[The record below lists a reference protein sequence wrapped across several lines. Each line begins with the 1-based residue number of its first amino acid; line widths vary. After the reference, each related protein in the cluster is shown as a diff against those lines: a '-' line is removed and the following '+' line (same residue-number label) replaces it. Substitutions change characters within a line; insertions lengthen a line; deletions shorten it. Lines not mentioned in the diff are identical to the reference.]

1 MNNILNQRWKLNIY
15 IKRYLTILLFSIA
28 ISVLLEITVFNI
40 SHYCSLNLA
49 DVKDIEMNVTGME
62 HIKENTYAVINEE
75 AYIEMFFPYQKI
87 ENIHIDIQ
95 PEKRYGRYN
104 NGTGVNLFIADEG
117 NKFYYGLPER
127 VVTHEIEQSQYM
139 NIHGAGEI
147 CQVKIVIDPSLAG
160 SNIIIHDISL
170 NASVPFAFSVMRVL
184 ICSFLISVVYIL
196 IPKKGF
202 YKCMYDNKSNK
213 QKIVTFIVIFILV
226 GMFSILVTQLDST
239 TPEPSPY
246 ELLAKSLAKGQAYLD
261 LQPSQELLALDNP
274 YDTDLRWASDAS
286 FYWDYAFYNGRYY
299 VYFGIV
305 PVILFYLPYYLLTGN
320 SLPARVDFYFCSALL
335 VTGIFILIREV
346 INKRFKKIPF
356 ILYLLIST
364 TVTNGIGVLY
374 LLLHADFYS
383 EPILF
388 AVTFAVWGLYFWF
401 SSIKLT
407 GELIS
412 WRLMLGSLC
421 IACIAGCRPQI
432 LMIGLLAFP
441 LFTSYFI
448 VRPIRKEITGK
459 YFINIACFA
468 APIILV
474 AAGIMY
480 YNYIRF
486 GSIVDFGAN
495 YNLTTNDM
503 TKRGFVFGRTG
514 FGLFTY
520 LLQPPN
526 IVAQFPFI
534 TKSVLTTEYMGRTIS
549 EDMYGGLFA
558 NNVLL
563 FSGPLFFIVNQ
574 ELKSKKLYGITII
587 SIISGLVISIADCQL
602 AGILT
607 RYYADFALFFFLAA
621 VLVILTLLEKA
632 YDRQSNIVYG
642 FTASVCLIS
651 LLYNVL
657 FIFNDSNIHEGYM
670 LHQKVLNLLQFWRN

>member
-1 MNNILNQRWKLNIY
+1 
-15 IKRYLTILLFSIA
+15 
-28 ISVLLEITVFNI
+28 
-40 SHYCSLNLA
+40 
-49 DVKDIEMNVTGME
+49 
-62 HIKENTYAVINEE
+62 
-75 AYIEMFFPYQKI
+75 
-87 ENIHIDIQ
+87 
-95 PEKRYGRYN
+95 
-104 NGTGVNLFIADEG
+104 
-117 NKFYYGLPER
+117 
-127 VVTHEIEQSQYM
+127 
-139 NIHGAGEI
+139 
-147 CQVKIVIDPSLAG
+147 
-160 SNIIIHDISL
+160 
-170 NASVPFAFSVMRVL
+170 
-184 ICSFLISVVYIL
+184 
-196 IPKKGF
+196 
-202 YKCMYDNKSNK
+202 
-213 QKIVTFIVIFILV
+213 
-226 GMFSILVTQLDST
+226 
-239 TPEPSPY
+239 
-246 ELLAKSLAKGQAYLD
+246 
-261 LQPSQELLALDNP
+261 
-274 YDTDLRWASDAS
+274 
-286 FYWDYAFYNGRYY
+286 
-299 VYFGIV
+299 
-305 PVILFYLPYYLLTGN
+305 
-320 SLPARVDFYFCSALL
+320 
-335 VTGIFILIREV
+335 
-346 INKRFKKIPF
+346 
-356 ILYLLIST
+356 
-364 TVTNGIGVLY
+364 
-374 LLLHADFYS
+374 
-383 EPILF
+383 
-388 AVTFAVWGLYFWF
+388 
-401 SSIKLT
+401 
-407 GELIS
+407 
-412 WRLMLGSLC
+412 
-421 IACIAGCRPQI
+421 
-432 LMIGLLAFP
+432 MIGLLAFP